1 MKVIKIGTTYQ
12 AYNDELEVFDK
23 LPAQAYS
30 VSFSK
35 SSGFFLD
42 KHTDIVVRENKIY
55 GIHMSKAN
63 KVLNA
68 FPYFNKNLGVILS
81 GDKGI
86 GKSLFAKI
94 LATEAIKRDIP
105 VLIVDSYIPGIADF
119 IAFINQEVMVIFDEY
134 DKTFGGIK
142 APDGAA
148 DPQTELLTLF
158 DGLYDGKKLF
168 VITCNELRNLSDFLV
183 NRPGRFHYHFRFDY
197 PDTDDITEY
206 MQDKLPKE
214 KYGEIT
220 KVISFSKKVPLN
232 YDCLRAIAFEI
243 NHSGDF
249 ENAIKDLNIVN
260 TSSVKYAIYTYM
272 KDGRTNQTFKY
283 LDLFDKSEKFE
294 DYIYIDNGCIYVS
307 FRNADCVF
315 DTKRGIN
322 YVPGE
327 YVEVKANDVTDEDD
341 TKLAAVGVDHIEVI
355 RCEDKALHY
364 AV

>member
-35 SSGFFLD
+35 NSGFFLD

-68 FPYFNKNLGVILS
+68 FPYFDKNLGVILS

-119 IAFINQEVMVIFDEY
+119 IASINQEVMVMFDEY

-148 DPQTELLTLF
+148 DPQTERRIRRRSCLLYLMVYT
-158 DGLYDGKKLF
+158 
-168 VITCNELRNLSDFLV
+168 TERNYLLSHVMNLEILV
-183 NRPGRFHYHFRFDY
+183 
-197 PDTDDITEY
+197 
-206 MQDKLPKE
+206 
-214 KYGEIT
+214 
-220 KVISFSKKVPLN
+220 
-232 YDCLRAIAFEI
+232 
-243 NHSGDF
+243 
-249 ENAIKDLNIVN
+249 
-260 TSSVKYAIYTYM
+260 
-272 KDGRTNQTFKY
+272 TFW
-283 LDLFDKSEKFE
+283 
-294 DYIYIDNGCIYVS
+294 
-307 FRNADCVF
+307 
-315 DTKRGIN
+315 
-322 YVPGE
+322 
-327 YVEVKANDVTDEDD
+327 
-341 TKLAAVGVDHIEVI
+341 
-355 RCEDKALHY
+355 
-364 AV
+364 

>member
-35 SSGFFLD
+35 NSGFFLD

-94 LATEAIKRDIP
+94 LAIEAIKRDIP

-119 IAFINQEVMVIFDEY
+119 IASINQEVMVMFDEY
-134 DKTFGGIK
+134 DKTFGEIK

-197 PDTDDITEY
+197 PDADDITEY

-214 KYGEIT
+214 KYDEIT

-283 LDLFDKSEKFE
+283 LDLFDKSEEFTE
-294 DYIYIDNGCIYVS
+294 YLYIDNGCIYVN

-327 YVEVKANDVTDEDD
+327 YVEVKADNATDEDD

>member
-35 SSGFFLD
+35 NSGFFLD
-42 KHTDIVVRENKIY
+42 KHTDIVVKEDKIY
-55 GIHMSKAN
+55 GVHMSKVN
-63 KVLNA
+63 KVLDA

-81 GDKGI
+81 GAKGI

-105 VLIVDSYIPGIADF
+105 VLIVDHYIPGIADF
-119 IAFINQEVMVIFDEY
+119 IASIDQEVMVMFDEY

-142 APDGAA
+142 APDGEA

-168 VITCNELRNLSDFLV
+168 VITCNELQNLSSFLV

-197 PDTDDITEY
+197 PNADEITEY
-206 MQDKLPKE
+206 MQDKLPRE
-214 KYGEIT
+214 KYTEID
-220 KVISFSKKVPLN
+220 KVISFSKKIPLN

-243 NHSGDF
+243 DYSGNF
-249 ENAIKDLNIVN
+249 EDAIKDLNIVN
-260 TSSVKYAIYTYM
+260 MSSIKYTVYTYM
-272 KDGRTNQTFKY
+272 KDGRVNQTTKY
-283 LDLFDKSEKFE
+283 IDLFDKTENFS
-294 DYIYIDNGCIYVS
+294 DYLYIDGGCIYVN

-327 YVEVKANDVTDEDD
+327 YVEVKADDVTDEDD
-341 TKLAAVGVDHIEVI
+341 KKLAEVGVDHIEVI
-355 RCEDKALHY
+355 RCEDKSLHY

>member
-1 MKVIKIGTTYQ
+1 M
-12 AYNDELEVFDK
+12 
-23 LPAQAYS
+23 
-30 VSFSK
+30 
-35 SSGFFLD
+35 
-42 KHTDIVVRENKIY
+42 
-55 GIHMSKAN
+55 
-63 KVLNA
+63 
-68 FPYFNKNLGVILS
+68 
-81 GDKGI
+81 
-86 GKSLFAKI
+86 
-94 LATEAIKRDIP
+94 
-105 VLIVDSYIPGIADF
+105 
-119 IAFINQEVMVIFDEY
+119 
-134 DKTFGGIK
+134 
-142 APDGAA
+142 
-148 DPQTELLTLF
+148 LTLF

-197 PDTDDITEY
+197 PDADDITEY
-206 MQDKLPKE
+206 MQDKLLKE

-294 DYIYIDNGCIYVS
+294 EYIYIDNGCIYVS

-327 YVEVKANDVTDEDD
+327 YVEVKADDVTDEDD